1 MIMELEELKNR
12 WNEFDNKLEK
22 SLQLNKQQLNKI
34 NLDKAK
40 NKLRTLL
47 IYKLLEMGVLVY
59 VIYYLVN
66 FTIKNIDSPQFSISA
81 LILIFFGVMGYISDI
96 RQISVII
103 RLRTDKA
110 DDITSKQKN
119 LTTLKLLIVNYVKWA
134 LLSIPFFPVWIVLI
148 PKIFLNFDIY
158 SSSMNLW
165 WWMNIGL
172 GILFIPFVLWIF
184 RQLSKKNIN
193 LFWVKN
199 LLDGSG
205 WSLVT
210 DAENFLNEIEKF
222 GKEL

>member
-22 SLQLNKQQLNKI
+22 SLQLNKQLLNKI

>member
-1 MIMELEELKNR
+1 MIMELEEIKNR

-66 FTIKNIDSPQFSISA
+66 FTIKNIDSTQFSISA

>member
-22 SLQLNKQQLNKI
+22 SLQLNKQLLNKI

-66 FTIKNIDSPQFSISA
+66 FTIKNIDSTQFSISA

>member
-1 MIMELEELKNR
+1 MIMELEEIKNR

-22 SLQLNKQQLNKI
+22 SLQLNKQLLNKI

-66 FTIKNIDSPQFSISA
+66 FTIKNIDSTQFSISA

-148 PKIFLNFDIY
+148 PKIFLNVDIY

>member
-66 FTIKNIDSPQFSISA
+66 FTIKNIDSTQFSISA

>member
-1 MIMELEELKNR
+1 MELEELKNR

-66 FTIKNIDSPQFSISA
+66 FTIKNIDSTQFSISA

>member
-1 MIMELEELKNR
+1 MIMELEEIKNR

>member
-1 MIMELEELKNR
+1 MIMELEEIKNR

-22 SLQLNKQQLNKI
+22 SLQLNKQLLNKI

>member
-66 FTIKNIDSPQFSISA
+66 FTIKNIDSTQFSISA

-148 PKIFLNFDIY
+148 PKIFLNVDIY

>member
-1 MIMELEELKNR
+1 
-12 WNEFDNKLEK
+12 
-22 SLQLNKQQLNKI
+22 
-34 NLDKAK
+34 
-40 NKLRTLL
+40 
-47 IYKLLEMGVLVY
+47 
-59 VIYYLVN
+59 VN
-66 FTIKNIDSPQFSISA
+66 FTIKNIDSTQFSISA

>member
-1 MIMELEELKNR
+1 MELEELKNR

-22 SLQLNKQQLNKI
+22 SLQLNKQLLNKI

>member
-1 MIMELEELKNR
+1 MELEEIKNR

-22 SLQLNKQQLNKI
+22 SLQLNKQLLNKI

>member
-1 MIMELEELKNR
+1 MELEDLKNR
-12 WNEFDNKLEK
+12 WNAFDNKLEK
-22 SLQLNKQQLNKI
+22 SLQLNKQLLNKI

-59 VIYYLVN
+59 IIYYLVN
-66 FTIKNIDSPQFSISA
+66 FTIKNINSPQCSVSA
-81 LILIFFGVMGYISDI
+81 LLLIFFGVMGYISDI

-110 DDITSKQKN
+110 YDVTSKQKN

-134 LLSIPFFPVWIVLI
+134 LLSIPFFPVWIILV
-148 PKIFLNFDIY
+148 PKIFFNYDMY
-158 SSSMNLW
+158 THGMNTWLW
-165 WWMNIGL
+165 TNIGL
-172 GILFIPFVLWIF
+172 GVLFIPFVLWVF
-184 RQLSKKNIN
+184 RKLSKKDIDQ
-193 LFWVKN
+193 FWVKN

-222 GKEL
+222 GKEQ